1 MPLGGKNRFTLEDI
15 NISYE
20 MGKDILTI
28 SDENMELA
36 KIDLKE
42 VIIDIYD
49 KLNLNTQGIKDEK
62 NCKRND
68 L

>member
-1 MPLGGKNRFTLEDI
+1 
-15 NISYE
+15 
-20 MGKDILTI
+20 
-28 SDENMELA
+28 MELA

-49 KLNLNTQGIKDEK
+49 KLNLNTQGIKDE